1 MFRKFSCGIVAAS
14 ISLVASLALAGEADL
29 LLVNGKI
36 VTMEDYG
43 VNTNTGRT
51 VQAMAIRGDKIMA
64 LGTNDE
70 MLRFAGPQTKK
81 LDVKGRAVFPGFI
94 DTHNHLHDGAVGR
107 WARNNPA
114 KVDKI
119 AKNFNVQGKNYACV
133 FMIPLSRCPATVFPV
148 VKFR

>member
-1 MFRKFSCGIVAAS
+1 MISMFRRTAAM
-14 ISLVASLALAGEADL
+14 LMLALTALTPQLFSQSIPPEVIHYPEL
-29 LLVNGKI
+29 IVYNGKI

-81 LDVKGRAVFPGFI
+81 LDVKGHTVVPGLI
-94 DTHNHLHDGAVGR
+94 
-107 WARNNPA
+107 NPHSHM
-114 KVDKI
+114 
-119 AKNFNVQGKNYACV
+119 Q
-133 FMIPLSRCPATVFPV
+133 
-148 VKFR
+148 